1 MDVDHSNAAQNE
13 DFSFMD
19 GLSDQNLNKKRQ
31 GGRVDSKDET
41 AALRAQT
48 AAATETRKKE
58 KASKVKEPSAHAV
71 MARMR
76 QDAKPAPAKP
86 PSKVPEDIKY
96 KTKLLN
102 KITGY
107 KKLRPDIK
115 PRSSKTLTIT
125 SSTVELEDEVLYIQ
139 TEFGKDTGPA
149 ILPPVTALVW
159 LMQGLEVFTQYA
171 CPHLVDIRGVADDVG
186 SNQEQ
191 LEPLLS
197 EMMVKYNATVSLTV
211 EMRLLLLLSTIVTKK
226 HLSNTGN
233 PAMNRMM
240 EMAEATRAANQQMQ
254 SNLGSKL

>member
-1 MDVDHSNAAQNE
+1 MDVDHSNAAQND

-19 GLSDQNLNKKRQ
+19 GLSDENLNKKRQ

-48 AAATETRKKE
+48 AAATEMRKKE
-58 KASKVKEPSAHAV
+58 KASRVVKEPSAHV

-76 QDAKPAPAKP
+76 QDAKPAPAK
-86 PSKVPEDIKY
+86 KEPEDIQY
-96 KTKLLN
+96 KTKLLD
-102 KITGY
+102 KITGH

-115 PRSSKTLTIT
+115 PRSGKTLTIT
-125 SSTVELEDEVLYIQ
+125 SSILELEDEVTYIQ

-226 HLSNTGN
+226 HLANTGN